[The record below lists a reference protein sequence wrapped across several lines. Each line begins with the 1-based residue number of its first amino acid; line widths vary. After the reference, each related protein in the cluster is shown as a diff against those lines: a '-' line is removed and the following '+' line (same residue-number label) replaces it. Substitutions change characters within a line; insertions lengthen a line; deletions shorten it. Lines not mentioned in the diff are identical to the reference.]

1 VASKDPVR
9 HRFYFVFSSETDY
22 GLREGQNRMIIY
34 ECSDDAPPSRWTSS
48 MEKLCTIHAQLEADY
63 RNLEDYSGKNGCTLK
78 RWNFELEM
86 VPSGASSEFT
96 VYYGGEKRGTQNV
109 AIDFE

>member
-1 VASKDPVR
+1 MTRLHQD
-9 HRFYFVFSSETDY
+9 
-22 GLREGQNRMIIY
+22 GLPAWKN
-34 ECSDDAPPSRWTSS
+34 CAPST
-48 MEKLCTIHAQLEADY
+48 AQLEADY
-63 RNLEDYSGKNGCTLK
+63 SNLEDYSGKNGCTLK